1 MSKGLVIRLKVV
13 LTIAVHFTL
22 LAIASAA
29 ADAAVTQP
37 GYRAS
42 LYETAWPADS
52 ANLNRSN
59 TVVNAGLPRGVAAK
73 DVAIDTVE
81 MPFPTFAYTRKDD
94 EVFVIGGTPLILARY
109 VSQIDG
115 LPVGINEAAPHITKY
130 NPRTGRQVRLDLD
143 RGTTAPYVGGAI
155 VHANGFVYVI
165 SQSHLYRIEPESM
178 TIDKSVDLPVAP
190 GLLRQSTVYNGLAT
204 SSSGEL
210 ITKHFSLVGN
220 ASKFLLID
228 PDSLAITA
236 EVDYAGASPR
246 LTVERLDNGEEYL
259 YHVNQSETVR
269 FRIEEGSLRL
279 DEKWRSRYDPYQTR
293 PKEIY
298 KPASPVIVKG
308 QAFYATN
315 TVFSASEPMKIFW
328 QDTEAS
334 YSPHARPLTGPD
346 LFAGSTGP
354 GWSFFHLTID
364 DDSGIIIGNDQGN
377 GTLTAVRVSG
387 DNSIETMWQKK
398 LRGSARPAIV
408 SDRGMVYCTDYVDG
422 HNDLVV
428 LDLYTGKELLRVTT
442 PATRATISS
451 IVASTNN
458 EVYFGSNEPGKATG
472 LFHRVYVP
480 NPSRTWSTTKTP
492 TGPAEANDP
501 AGQADD
507 TPSAPLRAVNR

>member
-1 MSKGLVIRLKVV
+1 MSISSTTRLNAILVV
-13 LTIAVHFTL
+13 AVQFAS
-22 LAIASAA
+22 LAVASADTGA
-29 ADAAVTQP
+29 MVTQP

-42 LYETAWPADS
+42 LYETSWPADS

-59 TVVNAGLPRGVAAK
+59 TVVDAGLPRGVTAA

-81 MPFPTFAYTRKDD
+81 MPFPTFAYTRDQD
-94 EVFVIGGTPLILARY
+94 EVFVIGGTPLILSRY

-115 LPVGINEAAPHITKY
+115 LPVGATESAPHITKF
-130 NPRTGRQVRLDLD
+130 NPKTGAQVRLNLD

-155 VHANGFVYVI
+155 VHANGFVYAI

-178 TIDKSVDLPVAP
+178 TIDKSVNLPVAP
-190 GLLRQSTVYNGLAT
+190 GLLRHSTVYNGLAT
-204 SSSGEL
+204 SGSGEL
-210 ITKHFSLVGN
+210 ITKYFSLVGN

-228 PDSLAITA
+228 PESLAITA
-236 EVDYAGASPR
+236 DVDYPGASPR
-246 LTVERLDNGEEYL
+246 LTVERLENGEEYL

-269 FRIEEGSLRL
+269 FRIAEGSLTL
-279 DEKWRSRYDPYQTR
+279 DDTWRSRYAPYAAGANKIR
-293 PKEIY
+293 
-298 KPASPVIVKG
+298 KPTSPVIVNG
-308 QAFYATN
+308 RAYYATN

-334 YSPHARPLTGPD
+334 YSRDTRPLTGPD
-346 LFAGSTGP
+346 LFAGSTRP
-354 GWSFFHLTID
+354 GWSFFDLTID

-387 DNSIETMWQKK
+387 SNSIETMWQKK
-398 LRGSARPAIV
+398 LRASARPTIV

-428 LDLYTGKELLRVTT
+428 LDLYTGEELLRITT
-442 PATRATISS
+442 PATRATIAS
-451 IVASTNN
+451 IVVSSSN

-480 NPSRTWSTTKTP
+480 QPSQARTTK
-492 TGPAEANDP
+492 
-501 AGQADD
+501 
-507 TPSAPLRAVNR
+507 